1 MHNTSIDAL
10 WCAAPSD
17 LKLSRDEVHVWRA
30 ALDRSPACEQRL
42 FATLTPDEQTRANR
56 FYFKHDRSHFI
67 VARGVLRD
75 VLGRY
80 LGAQPDSLRFEY
92 TEYGKPLLVKEFRDA
107 GISFNLS
114 HAKGVALLAI
124 TAGREIGVD
133 VEWIR
138 PGVTEEE
145 IAERF
150 FSTDEVRV
158 LRALPKNAQE
168 EAFFNCW
175 TRKEA
180 YIKAKGEGLSM
191 PLDRFAVTLAPGS
204 AAELLYTVGDPQEAS
219 RWRLLEL
226 FPGPGFVGAVAVE
239 GHDWQ
244 LKCLGWSE
252 SAL

>member
-1 MHNTSIDAL
+1 MHNTPLDAL
-10 WCAAPSD
+10 WPAPPPG
-17 LKLSRDEVHVWRA
+17 LKLSGGEVHVWRA
-30 ALDRSPACEQRL
+30 ALDRSPACEQSL
-42 FATLTPDEQTRANR
+42 LALLTPDELNRANR
-56 FYFKHDRSHFI
+56 FYHKHDRSHFI
-67 VARGVLRD
+67 VGRGVLRE

-80 LGAQPDSLRFEY
+80 LGVPPGSLRFEY
-92 TEYGKPLLVKEFRDA
+92 TKYGKPLLVEEFRGEDMR
-107 GISFNLS
+107 FNLS
-114 HAKGVALLAI
+114 HSKGVALLAV

-133 VEWIR
+133 VEWMR
-138 PGVTEEE
+138 PGVAEEE

-150 FSTDEVRV
+150 FSANEVRV
-158 LRALPKNAQE
+158 LRGLPKGAQE

-204 AAELLYTVGDPQEAS
+204 RAELLHTVGDPEEAS

-226 FPGPGFVGAVAVE
+226 FPGPGFAGAIAVE

-244 LKCLGWSE
+244 LKCVGWQE
-252 SAL
+252 PAL